1 MRSFPNS
8 DEMETLKV
16 RNNAIHVSYDSKES
30 RVRKTLTIGD
40 MGSSLQSLV
49 FHQMRSNLE
58 VLRILKLG
66 SFTNDD
72 GDAED
77 DAMSFYPRMSQLCRF
92 VQYA

>member
-16 RNNAIHVSYDSKES
+16 RNYAIHVSYDSKES

-40 MGSSLQSLV
+40 VGSSLQSLV
-49 FHQMRSNLE
+49 IHQMRSNLE